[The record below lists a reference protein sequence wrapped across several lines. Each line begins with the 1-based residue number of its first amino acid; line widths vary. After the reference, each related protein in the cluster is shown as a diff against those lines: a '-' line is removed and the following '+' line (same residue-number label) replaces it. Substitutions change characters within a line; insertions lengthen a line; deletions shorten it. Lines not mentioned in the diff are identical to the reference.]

1 MNNMI
6 KNSIKNP
13 IKNLTHIALVAWL
26 CTSISA
32 YAAPGISY
40 NYAGLQYVDQDLDD
54 ANCDQDGLR
63 LNGSLELSSDFFAV
77 GYISDV
83 SGGRC
88 GSEALGVGI
97 GYRTLFGADS
107 SIYGTL
113 SAEHISPDGSG
124 SDTGL
129 VAAIGLRGFVLNNLE
144 AKVELSHHTVYDGN
158 TVLGGGVAYWFA
170 PQFAVTGDVGLGSEV
185 SEVAVGVRMNF

>member
-1 MNNMI
+1 M
-6 KNSIKNP
+6 KNP
-13 IKNLTHIALVAWL
+13 IKNLTKNPIKNLAYVALATGLSV
-26 CTSISA
+26 SA
-32 YAAPGISY
+32 GAQAAPGISY

-63 LNGSLELSSDFFAV
+63 VNGSLELNSDFFAV

-88 GSEALGVGI
+88 GSEAVGVGI
-97 GYRTLFGADS
+97 GYRTVFGADS

-113 SAEHISPDGSG
+113 SGEHISPDGSG

-129 VAAIGLRGFVLNNLE
+129 VAAIGLRGFVQNNLE
-144 AKVELSHHTVYDGN
+144 ARVELSHHTVYDGN
-158 TVLGGGVAYWFA
+158 TVLGGGVSYYFA

-185 SEVAVGVRMNF
+185 SELAVGVRMNF